1 MSNAFIYN
9 MPAGIAGDVTRK
21 EHSKIESHIMDANYP
36 VTKYG
41 IPVKMVSGKIRPM
54 AASDSGQPYGF
65 SVRPYPA
72 LSSASE
78 ALGTATP
85 ATDQPI
91 DVLVS
96 GYIIVDNKEGTPA
109 KGGAVYYRSQE
120 LVDAT
125 KIGQI
130 EAASDASPET
140 NVAITNALFMGS
152 ADSDGNVEIKFNV

>member
-21 EHSKIESHIMDANYP
+21 EHSKIESHVMDTSYP

-41 IPVKMVSGKIRPM
+41 VPVKMVSGKIRPM
-54 AASDSGQPYGF
+54 AAADTGQPYGF
-65 SVRPYPA
+65 SVRPYPTLA
-72 LSSASE
+72 DASE

-85 ATDQPI
+85 STTQPI

-96 GYIIVDNKEGTPA
+96 GYIIVDNKEGTPS
-109 KGGAVYYRSQE
+109 KGGSVYYRSQSDDTTE
-120 LVDAT
+120 
-125 KIGQI
+125 IGQV
-130 EAASDASPET
+130 EAEADTSPET
-140 NVAITNALFMGS
+140 NVAITGAVFMGS